1 MPKGQVSTKK
11 ASRPRSPRQS
21 TLNFGK
27 AVAFRESRSAVSD
40 CSKESQGS

>member
-11 ASRPRSPRQS
+11 TSRPRSPRQS

-27 AVAFRESRSAVSD
+27 AVASRESRSVVSG
-40 CSKESQGS
+40 CSKASQGS

>member
-11 ASRPRSPRQS
+11 TNRPRSPRQP

-27 AVAFRESRSAVSD
+27 AVASRESRSVVSD
-40 CSKESQGS
+40 CSKESQES